1 MVAGLA
7 VLRPGTAP
15 RAGRALPKSGSS
27 GQGPG
32 FDTPRALCN
41 GEGQQ
46 RSLAR
51 SRAARAIGW
60 GGVLEACSILTGW
73 HGPFWSRLLATPQ
86 PRGSGHDEAV
96 RRRRVAKLSAGTAR
110 GNCPSE
116 LAAGAVQRSLAAKPS
131 VGAAQRKRKAIAKHA
146 GIKVGLNELSCYPGN
161 NLWGCH
167 HPSMRGRSRE
177 SWMPPWDGTGWD
189 GMGWDGMGGEE
200 RRGEEREGKGV
211 DRSSVRSRSQD
222 A

>member
-1 MVAGLA
+1 M
-7 VLRPGTAP
+7 LRPGTAP
-15 RAGRALPKSGSS
+15 RAGCASPKSGPS
-27 GQGPG
+27 GQWPDL
-32 FDTPRALCN
+32 DTPRALGN
-41 GEGQQ
+41 KEAQQ
-46 RSLAR
+46 SSSAR
-51 SRAARAIGW
+51 SRTARAIGW

-110 GNCPSE
+110 RDCPLE
-116 LAAGAVQRSLAAKPS
+116 LATGAVQRSLAAKPS
-131 VGAAQRKRKAIAKHA
+131 VEAARRKRKAIANHA

-177 SWMPPWDGTGWD
+177 SWMPPWDGTGRD
-189 GMGWDGMGGEE
+189 GMGWEGRGREE
-200 RRGEEREGKGV
+200 RRGEERRGKGV
-211 DRSSVRSRSQD
+211 DRSSVSSRSQD